1 MCTVESM
8 DELHMLGLIKEELG
22 LMKQV
27 CGRPDVCFIFYSYV
41 FVFLGFSC
49 IIYLCKTLICFLLIW
64 YNRVSVNV
72 QKKELHVG
80 Y

>member
-1 MCTVESM
+1 
-8 DELHMLGLIKEELG
+8 
-22 LMKQV
+22 MKQV

-72 QKKELHVG
+72 QKKRITRGVLKV
-80 Y
+80 YVFYVI